1 MPLRNKIHEKI
12 ISPAQI
18 SSLVSEWK
26 SKGITMVFTNG
37 CFDIL
42 HRGHIELLMQAS
54 SFGNK
59 LIIGLNSDQSVRKLK
74 GEGRPYNDEQSRALV
89 LASLIFVDA
98 VVLFDED
105 TPYNL
110 IASIVPEILVKGGD
124 YKENEVAG
132 ADIVKGNGG
141 KVIIVDLLKGYSTT
155 MLGKKIRE
163 GNS

>member
-1 MPLRNKIHEKI
+1 MPLRNKIHDKI

-18 SSLVSEWK
+18 SEQVSEWK
-26 SKGITMVFTNG
+26 SKGNTIVFTNG

-54 SFGNK
+54 SFGDK
-59 LIIGLNSDQSVRKLK
+59 LIVGLNSDQSVRKLK
-74 GEGRPYNDEQSRALV
+74 GEERPYNDQQSRALV
-89 LASLIFVDA
+89 LASLMFVDA

-110 IASIVPEILVKGGD
+110 IASIIPEILVKGGD
-124 YKENEVAG
+124 YKENEIAG
-132 ADIVKGNGG
+132 ADIVKENGG

-155 MLGKKIRE
+155 LLGKRIRE
-163 GNS
+163 ENS